1 MSINA
6 AADRH
11 DDLVDTRAGR
21 RGPSR
26 AEGGVGLAT
35 RSTAGSLWSTMPEL
49 PSAGGEPADGAVPLE
64 KMDRFFNRELS
75 WLEFGAR
82 LLALAGDDAVPLF
95 ERVKFLG
102 IFSDGL
108 DEFFQ
113 VRVAG
118 LEDQIAAGLPTRS
131 PDGMSPRQQLEA
143 ITSRATELV
152 QRQSEIYAKQ
162 VAPALAASGVVVA
175 DWHTLDAEDREHL
188 DEVFDRRIFPI
199 LTPLAVD
206 HGHPFPYISDLCL
219 NLVVRVKNPISGE
232 RRVARV
238 KVPPLLP
245 RFVALP
251 DGVRHVPVE
260 QVIAAHLESL
270 FPTMII
276 TEHHAFRVTRNADL
290 SVEEDEAEDLLA
302 AVELELHRRRFG
314 QAVRLEA
321 SADISSD
328 LLDMLIA
335 EVDVPEDNVY
345 LFDVPI
351 DLGGLQML
359 RSLDRPDLAAPT
371 RTPVT
376 PPRLATGADIFSV
389 IAEGD
394 VLVHHPYESFSGSVE
409 AFVSEAANDD
419 DVLAIKQTLYR
430 TGDNSPVVAALIRA
444 SQSGKQVTAVIELQA
459 RFDEQAN
466 IARARALEEAGV
478 QVLYGLASLKPH
490 AKISLVVRREA
501 DGLRRYCHIGTG
513 NYNSQTAKSYEDLGL
528 FTADPEIGADIGE
541 LFNLLTGLG
550 DPPTMRRLVVSP
562 LSARQFFT
570 EAIEAEAEAGERGRI
585 VLMANGLT
593 DPALIDC
600 LYRASA
606 AGVSID
612 LIVRGRCCLRPGVVG
627 MSENIRVRSI
637 VGRNLEHSRVFCF
650 GGVGGRPHQLW
661 IGSPD
666 LMERNID
673 RRIEVTVPIEDPA
686 LKERLVDLLERSMAD
701 TANSWELGPD
711 GRWEKAA
718 DGGRMAV
725 GRFDVQDYFQSEAL
739 SSLRNR
745 RDEIVSVVSGPVGPI
760 GEPGP
765 VAASEDPSLS
775 EPSHPILPSVPAS
788 PVGRM
793 TVPSIPVPS
802 DLSPA
807 PQPRVDEPRVDEHSA
822 DEHSVD
828 EHSGPIDKPGA
839 RAGSSPRRPRWWQR
853 LFRRR
858 R

>member
-1 MSINA
+1 MS
-6 AADRH
+6 D
-11 DDLVDTRAGR
+11 
-21 RGPSR
+21 PSR
-26 AEGGVGLAT
+26 AVSADAGAGDGPDGQAGPGAARRPSLRPEGGVGLAT
-35 RSTAGSLWSTMPEL
+35 RPRGGLTVW
-49 PSAGGEPADGAVPLE
+49 SAGESSSTVGLSTDDDAVPLE
-64 KMDRFFNRELS
+64 QMDRFFNRELS
-75 WLEFGAR
+75 WLEFGSR
-82 LLALAGDDAVPLF
+82 LLELAADGSVPLF

-102 IFSDGL
+102 IFADGL

-118 LEDQIAAGLPTRS
+118 LEDQIAAGLRTRS
-131 PDGMSPRQQLEA
+131 PDGMSPREQLDA

-152 QRQSEIYAKQ
+152 RGQSQIYADQ
-162 VAPALAASGVVVA
+162 VAPALAVAGVVVA
-175 DWHTLDAEDREHL
+175 DWHTLGTEDRAHL
-188 DEVFDRRIFPI
+188 GEVFDRRIFPI

-206 HGHPFPYISDLCL
+206 HGHPFPYISDLSL
-219 NLVVRVKNPISGE
+219 NLVVRVVNPVSGE

-270 FPTMII
+270 FPTMVIS
-276 TEHHAFRVTRNADL
+276 EHHAFRVTRNADL

-351 DLGGLQML
+351 DLSGLQVL
-359 RSLDRPDLAAPT
+359 RSTDRPELGAPT

-376 PPRLATGADIFSV
+376 PPRLANGTDIFSE

-394 VLVHHPYESFSGSVE
+394 ILVHHPYESFSGSVE
-409 AFVSEAANDD
+409 AFLSEAANDD

-459 RFDEQAN
+459 RFDEHAN

-478 QVLYGLASLKPH
+478 QVLYGLASLKTH
-490 AKISLVVRREA
+490 AKISLVVRREE
-501 DGLRRYCHIGTG
+501 GGVRRYCHISTG

-528 FTADPEIGADIGE
+528 FTADPEIGADVGS

-550 DPPTMRRLVVSP
+550 DPPIMRRLIVSP
-562 LSARQFFT
+562 LSTRDFLT
-570 EAIEAEAEAGERGRI
+570 EAIGAEGRAGSLGRI
-585 VLMANGLT
+585 VLKTNGLT
-593 DPALIDC
+593 DPGIIDS

-606 AGVSID
+606 DGASID
-612 LIVRGRCCLRPGVVG
+612 LIVRGRCCLRPGVVRL
-627 MSENIRVRSI
+627 SENIRVRSI
-637 VGRNLEHSRVFCF
+637 VGRNLEHSRVFSF
-650 GGVGGRPHQLW
+650 GGEGGRPRRLF

-666 LMERNID
+666 LMERN
-673 RRIEVTVPIEDPA
+673 
-686 LKERLVDLLERSMAD
+686 LERRVEVVVPVDDPKLAGRLADVLARSLAD
-701 TANSWELGPD
+701 TANSWELG
-711 GRWEKAA
+711 AH
-718 DGGRMAV
+718 GGWRRASGPLGTGV
-725 GRFDVQDYFQSEAL
+725 LPFSVQDDLQSEAL

-745 RDEIVSVVSGPVGPI
+745 RDEILSVITGPQGPAEPVAPP
-760 GEPGP
+760 GDGRLPSALPRQPGSVPSLAAHPEAVDGAPSRPPPDPGP
-765 VAASEDPSLS
+765 
-775 EPSHPILPSVPAS
+775 
-788 PVGRM
+788 
-793 TVPSIPVPS
+793 T
-802 DLSPA
+802 
-807 PQPRVDEPRVDEHSA
+807 
-822 DEHSVD
+822 
-828 EHSGPIDKPGA
+828 
-839 RAGSSPRRPRWWQR
+839 AGNGHRPLKWWQR

>member
-1 MSINA
+1 MSITA
-6 AADRH
+6 SGDRS
-11 DDLVDTRAGR
+11 DDLVDRSAAQRVPT
-21 RGPSR
+21 
-26 AEGGVGLAT
+26 GVGLAT
-35 RSTAGSLWSTMPEL
+35 RPRQPPVWSVIQPAARGGDAEGDAATAKLG
-49 PSAGGEPADGAVPLE
+49 
-64 KMDRFFNRELS
+64 RFFNRELS

-82 LLALAGDDAVPLF
+82 LLTLADDETVPLF

-118 LEDQIAAGLPTRS
+118 LEDQIAAGLRTRS
-131 PDGMSPRQQLEA
+131 PDGLSPRQQLEA

-152 QRQSEIYAKQ
+152 RRQSEIYAAK
-162 VAPALAASGVVVA
+162 VGPALAGSGVVLA
-175 DWHTLDAEDREHL
+175 DWHTLGAGDREYL
-188 DEVFDRRIFPI
+188 GEVYDKRIFPI

-219 NLVVRVKNPISGE
+219 NLVVRVENPASGE

-351 DLGGLQML
+351 DLSGLQML
-359 RSLDRPDLAAPT
+359 RSLDKPDLAAET
-371 RTPVT
+371 RSPVA
-376 PPRLATGADIFSV
+376 PFRLSTGEDIFSV
-389 IAEGD
+389 ITEAD
-394 VLVHHPYESFSGSVE
+394 VLVHHPYESFSSSVE
-409 AFVSEAANDD
+409 AFLSEAANDD
-419 DVLAIKQTLYR
+419 QVLAIKQTLYR

-444 SQSGKQVTAVIELQA
+444 SQAGKQVTAVIELQA

-478 QVLYGLASLKPH
+478 QVLYGLASLKTH
-490 AKISLVVRREA
+490 AKISLVVRREEE
-501 DGLRRYCHIGTG
+501 GLRRYCHIGTG
-513 NYNSQTAKSYEDLGL
+513 NYNSQTAKSFEDLGL
-528 FTADPEIGADIGE
+528 FTADAEIGADVGE

-562 LSARQFFT
+562 LMSRRFFT
-570 EAIEAEAEAGERGRI
+570 EAIEAETEAGSRGRI
-585 VLMANGLT
+585 VIKVNGLT
-593 DPALIDC
+593 DPAIIDS

-606 AGVSID
+606 AGVSVD
-612 LIVRGRCCLRPGVVG
+612 LIVRGRCCLRPGVAG
-627 MSENIRVRSI
+627 LSANIRVKSI

-650 GGVGGRPHQLW
+650 GGTAGRPPRVW

-673 RRIEVTVPIEDPA
+673 RRVEVSVPVEAPD
-686 LKERLVDLLERSMAD
+686 LKARLVDILDRLLAD
-701 TANSWELGPD
+701 TANSWTLSSD
-711 GRWEKAA
+711 GHWERSA
-718 DGGRMAV
+718 DPGRASSS
-725 GRFDVQDYFQSEAL
+725 FDAQDSFQSDAL
-739 SSLRNR
+739 TALRNR
-745 RDEIVSVVSGPVGPI
+745 RGEILSAISGPAGAEMASGPRPAS
-760 GEPGP
+760 GPDPEVPAATAATVAPGP
-765 VAASEDPSLS
+765 PTANRPSAGGPVSAAGGSVA
-775 EPSHPILPSVPAS
+775 
-788 PVGRM
+788 
-793 TVPSIPVPS
+793 TV
-802 DLSPA
+802 D
-807 PQPRVDEPRVDEHSA
+807 
-822 DEHSVD
+822 
-828 EHSGPIDKPGA
+828 
-839 RAGSSPRRPRWWQR
+839 SSPPRPRWWQR